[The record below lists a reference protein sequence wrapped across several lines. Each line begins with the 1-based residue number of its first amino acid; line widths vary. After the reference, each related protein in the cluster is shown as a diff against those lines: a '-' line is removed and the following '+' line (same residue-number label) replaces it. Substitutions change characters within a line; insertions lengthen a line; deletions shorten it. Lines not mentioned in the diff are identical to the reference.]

1 MLYLDQAATS
11 YQKPPQ
17 VYRAVWDTMTK
28 NGASAGRG
36 GYRAAIQS
44 GEILFSAREKAA
56 KLFGIENP
64 EQIVWTQNTTQGLN
78 MAIKGILRRGD
89 HVIYS
94 SMEHNSVVRPIKKEE
109 QNGRITT
116 SVLMGNEKGEL
127 DIAKLEKLI
136 RPNTKLICLTHSSN
150 VCGNITDIKRAAE
163 IAKKRGVYI
172 LIDAAQSAGMLPIDA
187 SSFDFV
193 AFPGHKGLM
202 GPMGT
207 GGLYVRKGIRLD
219 TLTEG
224 GTGSQSESFFQPD
237 TMPDR
242 LESGTMNV
250 PGIAGLSA
258 ALDFIL
264 DVGTK
269 QIFDHE
275 QKLCGMFDERIGNMR
290 GVTRYGGTHKT
301 AISALN
307 IKGLDCVSA
316 ANLLDEQYGICVR
329 SGLHCA
335 YAAHKTLGTD
345 KTGCI
350 RFSFGF
356 FHTAKEVEYAAD
368 AVYALTKQFCV

>member
-11 YQKPPQ
+11 YRKPPQ

-28 NGASAGRG
+28 SGASAGRG
-36 GYRAAIQS
+36 GYQAAIRS
-44 GEILFSAREKAA
+44 GEILFAAREKMA
-56 KLFGIENP
+56 KLFSVERP

-116 SVLMGNEKGEL
+116 SVLMGNENGEL
-127 DIAKLEKLI
+127 DVSGLEKLI

-150 VCGNITDIKRAAE
+150 VCGNITDIARAAE
-163 IAKKRGVYI
+163 IAKRRGVYI

-187 SSFDFV
+187 SLFDFV

-207 GGLYVRKGIRLD
+207 GGLYVREGIRPD
-219 TLTEG
+219 TLMEG
-224 GTGSQSESFFQPD
+224 GTGSRSESFFQPD
-237 TMPDR
+237 VFPDR
-242 LESGTMNV
+242 MESGTMNV
-250 PGIAGLSA
+250 PAIAGLSA

-264 DVGTK
+264 EVGTE
-269 QIFDHE
+269 QIYTHE
-275 QKLCGMFDERIGNMR
+275 RELCKIFDERIGNMK
-290 GVTRYGGTHKT
+290 GVIRYGGSNKT

-307 IKGLDCVSA
+307 LEGIDCVTV
-316 ANLLDEQYGICVR
+316 ANLLEEQYGICVR

-335 YAAHKTLGTD
+335 IAAHKTLGTD
-345 KTGCI
+345 KTGCV

-356 FHTAKEVEYAAD
+356 FHTAKEAEYAAD
-368 AVYALTKQFCV
+368 AVYALAKQFCV